1 MGVLIQIII
10 KMEKLKARCT
20 LVLKDVADL
29 IAKLSDYKDEHWV
42 LNFCDELNKLS
53 VKY

>member
-1 MGVLIQIII
+1 
-10 KMEKLKARCT
+10 MEKLKARCT

-29 IAKLSDYKDEHWV
+29 IAKLSDYKDEQWV